1 MLLPDLLRALAH
13 TRPCLQYGQWQAQGV
28 ELLAAAQGV
37 RTSLASLGVSSG
49 ERVAFILPNHPA
61 LPVVWLAILSL
72 RGVAV
77 PLHPGLTPVEL
88 ETLIRAA
95 RPKVLVGLAPFMRS
109 ARDVCVR
116 LGVEAPR
123 LLRLACEGLDESLHR
138 IQREHHARL
147 LELERVFEPGGEDE
161 GVHPLFVFQSERVF
175 PSDRVSPSEGVELL
189 ETLPVQVDTPAVLL
203 FTSGT
208 TGAPKGAVLSHG
220 NLGSNGTAIARDWF
234 GGLAWEREAVG
245 PKVLAVLP
253 LCHNFGL
260 NVTLDATWLAG
271 GVSVLLPRFSAV
283 EVARAIGQAEVSVL
297 PLVPTMTQALLPRL
311 EVEPRLAQSL
321 RLLVSGG
328 AALPGVLRE
337 RVKGLWPWL
346 ELRDTYGLTETSLL
360 ATTGPGRAQP
370 GSVGRAIEHTEL
382 RIVSEQGALGEV
394 GEVGEVQMRGPGR
407 MLGYWPLSDQT
418 RLSAEDWWSTGD
430 LGKLEPDGCLVLV
443 DRKKDLISH
452 GGQKV
457 YPLEVEDVLY
467 RHPAVRE
474 ALVFGVP
481 DVRMGEKVV
490 AAISLRE
497 GWSGEAEVKASV
509 LAYCRSQLAGYK
521 VPMEVRILEELPRGS
536 TGKLLRRALRSGS

>member
-1 MLLPDLLRALAH
+1 MLLPELLRVLTH
-13 TRPCLQYGQWQAQGV
+13 TRPCLQYGQWQVLGV
-28 ELLAAAQGV
+28 ELLAAAQRL
-37 RTSLASLGVSSG
+37 RTSLVSLGVSSG

-61 LPVVWLAILSL
+61 LPVVWLATLSL

-88 ETLIRAA
+88 ETFIRAA

-123 LLRLACEGLDESLHR
+123 LLRLESEVLDESLHR

-147 LELERVFEPGGEDE
+147 LDLDRVLALGLEDE
-161 GVHPLFVFQSERVF
+161 GVHPLFG
-175 PSDRVSPSEGVELL
+175 VSSEGVSSEGVSSEGVSSEEVERL
-189 ETLPVQVDTPAVLL
+189 ETFPVQVDTPAVLL

-234 GGLAWEREAVG
+234 GGLGWEREGVG

-271 GVSVLLPRFSAV
+271 GVSVILPRFSAV
-283 EVARAIGQAEVSVL
+283 EVARAMGQAEVAVL
-297 PLVPTMTQALLPRL
+297 SLVPTMTQALLPRL
-311 EVEPRLAQSL
+311 EAEPRLVRSL

-337 RVKGLWPWL
+337 RVKGLWPWV

-360 ATTGPGRAQP
+360 ATTGPGRAHP
-370 GSVGRAIEHTEL
+370 GSVGGPIEHTEL
-382 RIVSEQGALGEV
+382 RIVSERGGLCEV
-394 GEVGEVQMRGPGR
+394 GEVGEVQ
-407 MLGYWPLSDQT
+407 
-418 RLSAEDWWSTGD
+418 
-430 LGKLEPDGCLVLV
+430 
-443 DRKKDLISH
+443 
-452 GGQKV
+452 
-457 YPLEVEDVLY
+457 
-467 RHPAVRE
+467 
-474 ALVFGVP
+474 
-481 DVRMGEKVV
+481 
-490 AAISLRE
+490 
-497 GWSGEAEVKASV
+497 
-509 LAYCRSQLAGYK
+509 
-521 VPMEVRILEELPRGS
+521 
-536 TGKLLRRALRSGS
+536 